1 MVNEYVKTPSE
12 LADEARQ
19 AGRDAMS
26 AVQGQAAE
34 ALDTAEGVAADAK
47 DVAQDATAAGKAYA
61 RGAVE
66 AASEKLGVLQDKVAA
81 AQESC
86 TRYIA
91 QQPVKATMMA
101 VAGGALLTGLL
112 MAAVRGR
119 RG

>member
-12 LADEARQ
+12 VADEARQ

-26 AVQGQAAE
+26 AVQGHAE
-34 ALDTAEGVAADAK
+34 EARDTAQGMAADAK
-47 DVAQDATAAGKAYA
+47 DVARDAAATGKAYA
-61 RGAVE
+61 RSAID
-66 AASEKLGVLQDKVAA
+66 AANEKLGVLQDKVAT
-81 AQESC
+81 AQETC

-91 QQPVKATMMA
+91 QEPVKATMMA

-119 RG
+119 RS